1 MSASSLSSAI
11 DTAARDVI
19 RKLPVLVLFPHNR
32 CNCRCV
38 MCDIWKIRQV
48 REISVED
55 LRPHLESFL
64 ALGVGWVVLSGGEPQ
79 LHSEFSAF
87 SQLIRAN
94 GIRVTLL
101 TAGLLLES
109 QARSVAEV
117 VDDVIVSLDGPPEI
131 HDRIRGVPASFA
143 RLERGVRA
151 LRRASAGIVVRGRS
165 TVQKD
170 NCVYLR
176 ATVQAAKEIGLD
188 SISFLAADLTSAAF
202 NRPQGWTPDRQT
214 RVALD
219 ANEVRKL
226 EVEVEALVRDCSN
239 DMVAGFVAESAEK
252 LRRIVLHFRAHLGE
266 TAPIAP
272 RCNAPWVSAVIE
284 ADGAVKPC
292 FFHRSLGNIREKR
305 LVDIINGPEAISF
318 RQQLDIPRNEICQ
331 RCVCS
336 LHLST

>member
-1 MSASSLSSAI
+1 
-11 DTAARDVI
+11 
-19 RKLPVLVLFPHNR
+19 
-32 CNCRCV
+32 

-55 LRPHLESFL
+55 LRPHLESLL

-79 LHSEFSAF
+79 LHSEFSAL

-131 HDRIRGVPASFA
+131 HDRIRGVPGSFA

-170 NCVYLR
+170 NCIYLR

-226 EVEVEALVRDCSN
+226 EVEVEALLRDCSA
-239 DMVAGFVAESAEK
+239 DIAAGFVAESAEK

-266 TAPIAP
+266 TAPTAP

-292 FFHRSLGNIREKR
+292 FFHRSLGNIREKL
-305 LVDIINGPEAISF
+305 LVDIINGPEAIRF
-318 RQQLDIPRNEICQ
+318 REQLDIPRNEICQ

>member
-1 MSASSLSSAI
+1 
-11 DTAARDVI
+11 
-19 RKLPVLVLFPHNR
+19 
-32 CNCRCV
+32 
-38 MCDIWKIRQV
+38 
-48 REISVED
+48 
-55 LRPHLESFL
+55 
-64 ALGVGWVVLSGGEPQ
+64 

-131 HDRIRGVPASFA
+131 HDRIRGVPGSFA

-170 NCVYLR
+170 NCIYLR
-176 ATVQAAKEIGLD
+176 ATVQAAKEIGLN
-188 SISFLAADLTSAAF
+188 SISFLAADLTSSAF

-214 RVALD
+214 EIALD
-219 ANEVRKL
+219 RNEVRKL
-226 EVEVEALVRDCSN
+226 EAEVEALLRDCSA
-239 DMVAGFVAESAEK
+239 DIAAGFVAESAEK
-252 LRRIVLHFRAHLGE
+252 LLRIVLHFRAHLGE

-318 RQQLDIPRNEICQ
+318 REQLDIPRNEICQ